1 MASHAAPTKRIGY
14 VGGLAVAAG
23 IGAALAVASQ
33 GPAHADEKDAGAK
46 TVDAGPKKD
55 ATTKVSKPFSKPLSK
70 VGDQAEKAADL
81 AAKKLKALK
90 PTTKPQT
97 AKVKLT
103 AKDFEAQQVKL
114 LKDAFTP
121 KQAAAGSPAIKNNIT
136 PSAAKA
142 ADTGADTTAAIPG
155 LPDPFRADDPDPD
168 DMPTAILGLRN
179 SFVNGFDPALKPY
192 AREGF
197 EAAYRFS
204 QTVPYLNAV
213 VPITTILPA
222 IGQALN
228 GDAAAKQAS
237 QVIVNELLKTTQP
250 VSLLYYG
257 YDELADLVNLESEGT
272 ALKQQFYITVWNTLD
287 PLGLLHVKGES
298 GI

>member
-1 MASHAAPTKRIGY
+1 MASHAAPTKHIGY

-33 GPAHADEKDAGAK
+33 GTAHADEKDAGAK

-55 ATTKVSKPFSKPLSK
+55 AKTKVSKPFAKPLSK
-70 VGDQAEKAADL
+70 VGDQAEKSADQ
-81 AAKKLKALK
+81 AAKKLTAVVNKALK

-97 AKVKLT
+97 AKAKPT

-121 KQAAAGSPAIKNNIT
+121 KQATVVSPAVKSNIT

-142 ADTGADTTAAIPG
+142 ADTGAVTTAAIPG

-213 VPITTILPA
+213 VPITTILRLRRGGRPGQPRVRGHRAQAAVLHHRVEYARPA
-222 IGQALN
+222 RPATRQG
-228 GDAAAKQAS
+228 
-237 QVIVNELLKTTQP
+237 
-250 VSLLYYG
+250 
-257 YDELADLVNLESEGT
+257 
-272 ALKQQFYITVWNTLD
+272 
-287 PLGLLHVKGES
+287 
-298 GI
+298 